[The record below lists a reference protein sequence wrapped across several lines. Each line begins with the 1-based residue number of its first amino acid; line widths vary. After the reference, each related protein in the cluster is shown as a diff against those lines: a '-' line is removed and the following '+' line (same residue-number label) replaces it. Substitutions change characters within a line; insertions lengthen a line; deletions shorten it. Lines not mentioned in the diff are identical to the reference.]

1 MGYLNAYCGLKSI
14 NLNDLML
21 VLIQDFI
28 NQQSTDKMYTD
39 TSLLENPVNDTQ
51 VSGLQASTNVNGF
64 VNDTVNARIQHN
76 SQKTVNSV
84 NRQKALENIGKMLG
98 KEMLLNRIWW
108 SNALS
113 NCRDIMPELFTAYSI
128 TFSAF

>member
-64 VNDTVNARIQHN
+64 VNGTVNARIQHN

-98 KEMLLNRIWW
+98 K
-108 SNALS
+108 
-113 NCRDIMPELFTAYSI
+113 
-128 TFSAF
+128 